1 MQGSARSLHCPR
13 AYARGRAT
21 RDRADRRRWA
31 RPASDRGRSAD
42 PPDARRGCCRGTPLH
57 ASAASH
63 TRGNGTAVDP
73 LPSDA
78 AARKGRADATDTPA
92 PTHTSDTSCREPL
105 GERGHVT
112 TAEVMSP
119 RLTVVAV
126 KDPVASARAAR
137 LHYST
142 DTTPGIRRVKNGKS
156 FRFLRPDGKP
166 VTNRKD
172 LDRIRALVIPPAWT
186 DVWISPDP
194 LGHLQ
199 ATGRD
204 ARGRKQYRYHDRWR
218 EIRDETK
225 YGRML
230 EFGRALPLIRRR
242 INADLRRRGLPRRRV
257 LAAIVALLEKTLIR
271 VGNEEYARDN
281 QSFGLTTMLDRHVKV
296 NGSKVEFSFRGK
308 SGIKHTKALDDRTLA
323 KVVKQ
328 CRDLEGQ
335 ELFQYRD
342 EQGRVVD
349 IGSGDVNEYLKD
361 ITGEDFT
368 S

>member
-1 MQGSARSLHCPR
+1 
-13 AYARGRAT
+13 
-21 RDRADRRRWA
+21 
-31 RPASDRGRSAD
+31 
-42 PPDARRGCCRGTPLH
+42 
-57 ASAASH
+57 
-63 TRGNGTAVDP
+63 
-73 LPSDA
+73 
-78 AARKGRADATDTPA
+78 
-92 PTHTSDTSCREPL
+92 
-105 GERGHVT
+105 
-112 TAEVMSP
+112 MSP
-119 RLTVVAV
+119 RLTVAAV

-308 SGIKHTKALDDRTLA
+308 SGIKHTKALDHRTLA

-368 S
+368 SKDFRTWCGTVHALTFLLDCKAAASESKAKKEISRCIEDVAQKLGNTKAVCRKSYVHPAVIDAYLDGSITRGGRRGMNGIGKLTAAEAAVLGLLQRQKKANARSA